1 LEGNHE
7 LGNPLASIPCWSQR
21 RIHRRH
27 CWWRRV
33 DLDAGASV
41 GGIDATMALGKNKM
55 QSTWG
60 AMMAVRTPPF
70 SVGLSPEKKARS
82 PEKRAAPVENFSPL
96 VL

>member
-1 LEGNHE
+1 
-7 LGNPLASIPCWSQR
+7 
-21 RIHRRH
+21 
-27 CWWRRV
+27 
-33 DLDAGASV
+33 
-41 GGIDATMALGKNKM
+41 MALGKNKM